1 MTVFTVCRK
10 YAKYDQYK
18 NDMHDMHNTQ
28 IFKKYVK
35 TLQNHDMQYYH
46 TIMHSMSSMQYAN
59 YVNEYVNSMHN
70 MSKKYA

>member
-46 TIMHSMSSMQYAN
+46 NNMSPNLICRICQL
-59 YVNEYVNSMHN
+59 YVNKYV
-70 MSKKYA
+70 